1 MKYLTLIVIIV
12 TLFFSF
18 QSKNIEKYQD
28 GDIIFQTSTSSQSKA
43 IQLATNSKYSHC
55 GILFEKNKKWI
66 VLEAVQP
73 VKETSLDEW
82 INRGNNKH
90 YVIKRLIAHDK
101 ISLEKWEKA
110 YQTGKKF
117 IGKDYDITFEWS
129 DDKIYC
135 SELVW
140 KIYKRGLDIEICNP
154 KKLKSFNLENPTVKA
169 VMKKRYGNKI
179 PYNELVVSPEDLFSS
194 EKLKIIDTK

>member
-1 MKYLTLIVIIV
+1 MKYLTLLIVLV
-12 TLFFSF
+12 LLFVSF
-18 QSKNIEKYQD
+18 QSNKKEQYHN

-55 GILFEKNKKWI
+55 GILFEKNKQWI
-66 VLEAVQP
+66 VLEAIQP
-73 VKETSLDEW
+73 IKETPLDEW

-90 YVIKRLIAHDK
+90 YVIKRIFEHDK
-101 ISLEKWEKA
+101 ISNDKWVKA
-110 YQTGKKF
+110 YNTGKKF

-140 KIYKRGLDIEICNP
+140 KIYKRGLDIEICTP
-154 KKLKSFNLENPTVKA
+154 KKLKSFNLENPTVKE

-179 PYNELVVSPEDLFSS
+179 PFDELVVSPEDLFSS
-194 EKLKIIDTK
+194 KKLDIVETN

>member
-1 MKYLTLIVIIV
+1 MKYLTLFIIVISLV
-12 TLFFSF
+12 FSF
-18 QSKNIEKYQD
+18 QSKKKELYHN

-55 GILFEKNKKWI
+55 GILFEKNKQWI

-73 VKETSLDEW
+73 IKETPLDEW

-90 YVIKRLIAHDK
+90 YVIKRLIEHNK
-101 ISLEKWEKA
+101 ISQEKWEKA
-110 YQTGKKF
+110 YQIGKKL

-129 DDKIYC
+129 DNKIYC

-140 KIYKRGLDIEICNP
+140 KIYKRGLEIEICP
-154 KKLKSFNLENPTVKA
+154 TKKLKSFNLDNPTVKA

-179 PYNELVVSPEDLFSS
+179 PYDELVVSPEDLFSS
-194 EKLKIIDTK
+194 KKLNIVETN